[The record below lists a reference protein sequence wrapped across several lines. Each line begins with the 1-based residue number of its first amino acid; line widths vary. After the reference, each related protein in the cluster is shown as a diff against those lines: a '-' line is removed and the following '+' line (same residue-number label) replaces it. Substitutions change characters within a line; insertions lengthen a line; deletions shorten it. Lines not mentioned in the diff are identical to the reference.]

1 MKKPPLQRGAWAARP
16 CLQFMVGRCGPQRRF
31 LEERFTAK
39 APRSQRNAEEM
50 GLQIADCG
58 SKKPLLQGERWR
70 PAGRVTHLAGH
81 LFNRGGAFQA
91 PCPFSLFVKWQDK
104 IETPRRGE
112 RRGLRRGEELLV
124 ICDWL
129 LGKRI
134 KKRPHQVAGAS
145 CSRPSMERPAPCSAP
160 PVPRCF
166 FPSSLETTHLNLET
180 AYFSCF
186 KSTRKCGLGR
196 DRNFFLE
203 IFCLCQHLSH
213 PSC

>member
-1 MKKPPLQRGAWAARP
+1 MRPAAPTHSEMIYRQGAKVAKERRGD
-16 CLQFMVGRCGPQRRF
+16 G
-31 LEERFTAK
+31 
-39 APRSQRNAEEM
+39 
-50 GLQIADCG
+50 IADCG
-58 SKKPLLQGERWR
+58 LWIEEATFLMAGNFVPKVRANDPPLLQGERWR

-91 PCPFSLFVKWQDK
+91 PCPFSLLVKWQDK